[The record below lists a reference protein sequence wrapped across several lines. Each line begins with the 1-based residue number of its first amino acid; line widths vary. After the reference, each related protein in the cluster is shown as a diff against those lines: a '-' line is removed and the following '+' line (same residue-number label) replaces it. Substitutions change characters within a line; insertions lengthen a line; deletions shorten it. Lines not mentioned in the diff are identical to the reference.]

1 MDILS
6 FLILT
11 RAGIGRTGQSR
22 TNGHTTCLPS
32 IPKPCEGGMAHIGK
46 ANNRA
51 RESRMEHSL
60 RSTPKTF
67 SNSGRIEAN
76 SAPSLPREPPAARPG
91 GAKPWVLAS
100 LRRFSMGGGVFS
112 RLPRTG
118 YLVEPLAT
126 SRGVRAHG
134 RRDRRVPSHDHARA
148 NGRCR
153 GPRGP
158 NGLRAFASL
167 RDSGHN
173 AGASSMPLQTEDAPN
188 VPGPTCSGDPPVSN
202 ILQSKRSPCLEAAQ
216 RLHKRPLEAGFRCTP
231 KFALNSASQ

>member
-1 MDILS
+1 MATLPAS
-6 FLILT
+6 HQSQSPV
-11 RAGIGRTGQSR
+11 RAG
-22 TNGHTTCLPS
+22 CLTLARL
-32 IPKPCEGGMAHIGK
+32 IIERC
-46 ANNRA
+46 NRA
-51 RESRMEHSL
+51 WNIRSGPHRRPFRAAAESKQIQPRAYRETL
-60 RSTPKTF
+60 QLQ
-67 SNSGRIEAN
+67 G
-76 SAPSLPREPPAARPG
+76 PG

-118 YLVEPLAT
+118 YSVEPLAT

-134 RRDRRVPSHDHARA
+134 RRDRRVLSHDHARA

-167 RDSGHN
+167 RDSGRN

-188 VPGPTCSGDPPVSN
+188 VPGPTCSGDPPGSN
-202 ILQSKRSPCLEAAQ
+202 IPQSKRSPCLEGAQ

-231 KFALNSASQ
+231 KFALNSACQ